1 MTTEQFNSIFRD
13 TIEKAFNLLNGKA
26 AEYAESGDRLH
37 NFKRAAE
44 LQGCTP
50 IGALG
55 GMMVKHTV
63 SIYDLIR
70 RYERGANIPPELW
83 DEKIIDSINYL
94 ILLRAA
100 VKEIAGDK
108 QGASAVVLAEQRNRA

>member
-13 TIEKAFNLLNGKA
+13 TVEKAFNLLNGKA

-44 LQGCTP
+44 LQGGTP

-63 SIYDLIR
+63 SVYDLIR
-70 RYERGANIPPELW
+70 RYEIGLDIPQVLW
-83 DEKIIDSINYL
+83 DEKILDSINYL
-94 ILLRAA
+94 ILLRAVVKESERDA
-100 VKEIAGDK
+100 VKETESDES
-108 QGASAVVLAEQRNRA
+108 GA